1 MAKKVYVLNIEF
13 NDETEEVEYIQE
25 EIIEPADIG
34 ESNVINYLME
44 EDYWDK
50 DSIEIMKKFY
60 SGEIGE
66 S

>member
-1 MAKKVYVLNIEF
+1 MANKMYILNIEF
-13 NDETEEVEYIQE
+13 NEETEEVEYVHE

-34 ESNVINYLME
+34 ESNVINYLTGE
-44 EDYWDK
+44 EYWNEE
-50 DSIEIMKKFY
+50 SIEIMKKFY